1 MNKKNTDKKIY
12 IAAVFV
18 CLLLLAGSLTLTY
31 NIAINDPGALPA
43 LARNIGGTAKVQFKV
58 VEGFTEQALP
68 DATVVVLD
76 MDKSYKTDAEGLTPV
91 VEVPVIHDG
100 RFDGILSKPW
110 GEISVIIY
118 KKDFIPYAL
127 FYLQV
132 FKDQTRKGVKI
143 LLFKEGE
150 IASSEPFSI
159 IEGPN
164 RLWVDELIKKYQP
177 KE

>member
-1 MNKKNTDKKIY
+1 MSKKYADKKIY
-12 IAAVFV
+12 FVAVMV

-31 NIAINDPGALPA
+31 NIAVNDPGILPA
-43 LARNIGGTAKVQFKV
+43 MAPSTSQTAKVQFKV
-58 VEGFTEQALP
+58 VEGFTEKALQ

-76 MDKSYKTDAEGLTPV
+76 TNKSYKTDEEGLTPV
-91 VEVPVIHDG
+91 IEVPVIRDE
-100 RFDGILSKPW
+100 RFESILEKPW
-110 GEISVIIY
+110 GEISAIVY

-132 FKDQTRKGVKI
+132 FKDKTRKGVKI

-150 IASSEPFSI
+150 ITSTEPFSI

-164 RLWVDELIKKYQP
+164 KLWVNELIKKYQP